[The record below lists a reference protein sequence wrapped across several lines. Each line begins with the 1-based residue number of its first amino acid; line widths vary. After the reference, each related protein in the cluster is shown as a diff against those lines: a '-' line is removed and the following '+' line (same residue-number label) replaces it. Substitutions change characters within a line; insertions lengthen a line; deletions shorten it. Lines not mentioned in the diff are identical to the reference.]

1 MSPRQESSL
10 LLLFLLLTVSALFL
24 VKFIPKWHLQFAAH
38 FLPAQQTLVKHCS
51 TNYPSKHPEEVSH
64 WLSTHPGTDHVV
76 GRCQSDT
83 CYIIPW
89 FHAQFSLSKLKKLEG
104 AV

>member
-1 MSPRQESSL
+1 MALAISSPLPTSSANP
-10 LLLFLLLTVSALFL
+10 S
-24 VKFIPKWHLQFAAH
+24 KG
-38 FLPAQQTLVKHCS
+38 KHCS
-51 TNYPSKHPEEVSH
+51 TNYPSKRPEEVSH

-89 FHAQFSLSKLKKLEG
+89 FHAQFSLSKLKKLEE